1 MIDTAEVQPLD
12 SRNGMKSKLYIKKTS
27 SQKMIDNVLALFIKQ
42 LKLSLNVREKLI
54 QLHFYNW
61 LLIYDATHLRF

>member
-1 MIDTAEVQPLD
+1 MIDTAEVEPLD

-54 QLHFYNW
+54 QLHFYN
-61 LLIYDATHLRF
+61 

>member
-54 QLHFYNW
+54 QLHF
-61 LLIYDATHLRF
+61 IIDF